1 MPAVFLKRTLM
12 WSIPA
17 ALIFMAL
24 QYHDSGKINV
34 YTLAVTLVAF
44 LLWGGALEVLNS
56 WWKRTFCTSTFGL
69 YASAVFWTALA
80 ICLFVFFYRM
90 L

>member
-34 YTLAVTLVAF
+34 
-44 LLWGGALEVLNS
+44 
-56 WWKRTFCTSTFGL
+56 
-69 YASAVFWTALA
+69 
-80 ICLFVFFYRM
+80 
-90 L
+90 